1 MSRALSTFLV
11 SFGIILTIGA
21 VILGIFFFVTKD
33 NSSANEERSIDDMN
47 EYSYETAEIT
57 TDLKDGRF
65 VRIQFK
71 IITDGRK
78 AVKEVEKRDFQIEN
92 IMIKEIS
99 QMNEEDF
106 TTGLN
111 NVEQTL
117 QDSINEVMTDGT
129 ITDVYTVRK
138 ILQ

>member
-33 NSSANEERSIDDMN
+33 NSSANGERSIDDMN